1 MSTPANSFD
10 PALESIVADHQESIL
25 ITIRRDGRPQS
36 SNVIHLWEP
45 ETSSALISVTA
56 TRAKSRNVE
65 RDPRVSLHVLGDG
78 FFSAYAVAEG
88 MGELSPVAEHPTDA
102 TVDALVDWY
111 RRFRGE
117 DHPDWDDYR
126 AAMVQEQRRLL
137 RVRVER
143 LYGMTRLPR

>member
-1 MSTPANSFD
+1 M
-10 PALESIVADHQESIL
+10 
-25 ITIRRDGRPQS
+25 
-36 SNVIHLWEP
+36 
-45 ETSSALISVTA
+45 
-56 TRAKSRNVE
+56 
-65 RDPRVSLHVLGDG
+65 LGDG

-102 TVDALVDWY
+102 TVDTLVDWY

>member
-65 RDPRVSLHVLGDG
+65 RDPG
-78 FFSAYAVAEG
+78 SACTCWATAS
-88 MGELSPVAEHPTDA
+88 SPHMR
-102 TVDALVDWY
+102 W
-111 RRFRGE
+111 RRA
-117 DHPDWDDYR
+117 W
-126 AAMVQEQRRLL
+126 AN
-137 RVRVER
+137 
-143 LYGMTRLPR
+143 